1 MNIQDVADFLDLVK
15 NPTKYEK
22 VLQNLKEEQA
32 RLTAVIETVGKVSEI
47 NTLLK
52 QAQDKEAKLEA
63 DYVNK
68 RNAVE
73 KQAEEDTVVIG
84 QLKAK
89 AKVEVE
95 QSSKL
100 AEDLADQAKEMSK
113 LRSELSKREKALVTK
128 EAILAA
134 TQESLDVM
142 VKEYE
147 EKLAKLRAVMV

>member
-63 DYVNK
+63 DYETK

-73 KQAEEDTVVIG
+73 KQAEDDAVVIG

-89 AKVEVE
+89 AK
-95 QSSKL
+95 
-100 AEDLADQAKEMSK
+100 
-113 LRSELSKREKALVTK
+113 SELEQASKSVSELATQTKEVAIVRADLTKREKSLVIK
-128 EAILAA
+128 EATLAA

-147 EKLAKLRAVMV
+147 EKLAKLRSVMA

>member
-22 VLQNLKEEQA
+22 VLQNLKEEQG

-52 QAQDKEAKLEA
+52 QAQDKEIKLEA

-73 KQAEEDTVVIG
+73 KQAEEDAIVLG

-89 AKVEVE
+89 TKAELE
-95 QSSKL
+95 QAEKSAEEL
-100 AEDLADQAKEMSK
+100 ATQTKEAGRVRADLT
-113 LRSELSKREKALVTK
+113 KREKALVTK

-147 EKLAKLRAVMV
+147 EKLAKLRSVMA